1 MTDDDRLAGLLS
13 VAREALRAELQPAL
27 DSALRYRAAMV
38 ANALAI
44 VARRLSLGQGVEA
57 RQVQA
62 LAALYPDAAGPSL
75 RGPDAAGPSL
85 RGPDAAGPSLRGLER
100 RLARELRRGRLDVE
114 REERVRAVLLARTL
128 ARLEIAN
135 PDYPATMA
143 ADQAP

>member
-1 MTDDDRLAGLLS
+1 
-13 VAREALRAELQPAL
+13 
-27 DSALRYRAAMV
+27 MV

-57 RQVQA
+57 RQIQA
-62 LAALYPDAAGPSL
+62 LAALYPDAAGSGLP
-75 RGPDAAGPSL
+75 
-85 RGPDAAGPSLRGLER
+85 GLER
-100 RLARELRRGRLDVE
+100 RLARELRRGRLVVE

>member
-13 VAREALRAELQPAL
+13 VARETLRTELQPAL
-27 DSALRYRAAMV
+27 DPALRYRAAMV

-57 RQVQA
+57 RQIQA
-62 LAALYPDAAGPSL
+62 LAALYPDAAGS
-75 RGPDAAGPSL
+75 G
-85 RGPDAAGPSLRGLER
+85 LRGLER

-143 ADQAP
+143 VDQAP

>member
-44 VARRLSLGQGVEA
+44 VARRLSLGQSVEA
-57 RQVQA
+57 RQIQA
-62 LAALYPDAAGPSL
+62 LAALYPDTAGS
-75 RGPDAAGPSL
+75 GL

-100 RLARELRRGRLDVE
+100 RLARELRRGQLDVE

-128 ARLEIAN
+128 AQLEIAN